1 MNSLIELNIIQGG
14 GDFFFKKPEESN
26 QETYGQIQEANI
38 IAKNWKKKRWR
49 VYGREKLKGLE
60 RGKVDREY
68 NDFLKNKCEI
78 K

>member
-38 IAKNWKKKRWR
+38 IAKNWKKKKKDGE
-49 VYGREKLKGLE
+49 YIEGRSSK
-60 RGKVDREY
+60 D
-68 NDFLKNKCEI
+68 
-78 K
+78 

>member
-38 IAKNWKKKRWR
+38 IAKNWKKK
-49 VYGREKLKGLE
+49 KKMASILKGEAQRTRE
-60 RGKVDREY
+60 RESR
-68 NDFLKNKCEI
+68 
-78 K
+78 

>member
-38 IAKNWKKKRWR
+38 IANNWKEKKKDGE
-49 VYGREKLKGLE
+49 YIEGRSSK
-60 RGKVDREY
+60 D
-68 NDFLKNKCEI
+68 
-78 K
+78 

>member
-38 IAKNWKKKRWR
+38 IAKNWKKK
-49 VYGREKLKGLE
+49 KKKMASILKGEAQRTRE
-60 RGKVDREY
+60 RESR
-68 NDFLKNKCEI
+68 
-78 K
+78 